1 MRPLNS
7 AHRVLLKQAVPG
19 LAKSKK
25 VLRLLSLRS
34 ACSASAILSGS
45 SFCYP
50 LDATANQEVS
60 IRIVRILLE
69 LARPLTS
76 IVSSLV
82 VTLARVIPTYAELF
96 APESAINRTRAVRT
110 NVRVG
115 HATSRFLSV
124 PQVSINQNGQE

>member
-1 MRPLNS
+1 
-7 AHRVLLKQAVPG
+7 
-19 LAKSKK
+19 
-25 VLRLLSLRS
+25 LSLRS

-69 LARPLTS
+69 GLARPLTS

-96 APESAINRTRAVRT
+96 APESAINRTRAVAT

>member
-1 MRPLNS
+1 M
-7 AHRVLLKQAVPG
+7 
-19 LAKSKK
+19 
-25 VLRLLSLRS
+25 SLRS

>member
-19 LAKSKK
+19 LAISKK

-69 LARPLTS
+69 GLARPPH
-76 IVSSLV
+76 IDCV
-82 VTLARVIPTYAELF
+82 ELGRN
-96 APESAINRTRAVRT
+96 PGPRDP
-110 NVRVG
+110 NVR
-115 HATSRFLSV
+115 
-124 PQVSINQNGQE
+124 